1 MEEKHPLVSVIMPV
15 YNAEKT
21 VERAIRSVQSQTCP
35 DWELLAVDDGSAD
48 GSGAVCDRC
57 AQEDARIRVFHTP
70 NGGVSHARNTAL
82 QAARGEWIAF
92 LDSDDS
98 YDPAFLQTMLANA
111 ADVDMV
117 ICMYRLMPAGQNVA
131 IDRKNIAQ
139 TEARAV
145 LEETVCCGEMHITT
159 TPVWNRMIRRRCVKT
174 MFDEKMKHWEDGV
187 FVLQNWKNCE
197 RVKIIPDCLYH
208 YFYTT
213 AYSLSKKIDLGEL
226 KCLQKRKNAYAE
238 MLSGSHRAME
248 KVISNY
254 QTKVCYYFLKLMSVK
269 KAKQDKLLILR
280 LQIDDEL
287 FLNNVSYGIQCRGI
301 FRLLWRALQTQKAEW
316 VYFVFFVLGKPY
328 MRYLALKEKMLWRDG
343 RK

>member
-15 YNAEKT
+15 YNAEET

-70 NGGVSHARNTAL
+70 NAGVSHARNTAL

-145 LEETVCCGEMHITT
+145 LEETVCCGAY
-159 TPVWNRMIRRRCVKT
+159 
-174 MFDEKMKHWEDGV
+174 
-187 FVLQNWKNCE
+187 
-197 RVKIIPDCLYH
+197 YH
-208 YFYTT
+208 HPGLEPNDSETV
-213 AYSLSKKIDLGEL
+213 
-226 KCLQKRKNAYAE
+226 R
-238 MLSGSHRAME
+238 H
-248 KVISNY
+248 
-254 QTKVCYYFLKLMSVK
+254 
-269 KAKQDKLLILR
+269 
-280 LQIDDEL
+280 
-287 FLNNVSYGIQCRGI
+287 NNV
-301 FRLLWRALQTQKAEW
+301 
-316 VYFVFFVLGKPY
+316 
-328 MRYLALKEKMLWRDG
+328 
-343 RK
+343 